1 MMYSPEELESD
12 MRMLVA
18 TDGMLPVEPTVAHIE
33 RLYEA
38 GDSVTV
44 MTAINL
50 PRRLL
55 EQLKAVTAT
64 GGSTRPTIDEIVDAA
79 GPGHMGLAGGDR
91 VAERLASTAV
101 DTRPIDEFLA
111 HYRAELARTS
121 TQPMVDALAAAGIQA
136 DTLVR
141 ETEEKTAA
149 AVLDACRER
158 RIDLLIMGSTGR
170 GRFVEGFVGSV
181 GTKLFRHAPCDVLLI
196 RVPDG
201 G

>member
-1 MMYSPEELESD
+1 

-33 RLYEA
+33 RLYRP
-38 GDSVTV
+38 GDTVTV

-55 EQLKAVTAT
+55 DQLKAVTAA
-64 GGSTRPTIDEIVDAA
+64 GGSSTIDEIFDAA

-91 VAERLASTAV
+91 VAERLARTAV
-101 DTRPIDEFLA
+101 DTPPIDEFLA

-121 TQPMVDALAAAGIQA
+121 TQPMVDGLAAAGIQA

-158 RIDLLIMGSTGR
+158 RIDLLVMGSTGR

-196 RVPDG
+196 RVPRDR
-201 G
+201 